1 MYPHPAARAPNHG
14 YYYPQPQYPYH
25 HQPNV
30 IYDEDYNIVER
41 NPYPF
46 DGPYFDR
53 RMVEPS
59 HPMRAGQ
66 IGYDRHGRLRP
77 YPFYDSRYSFHGRVD
92 PYTSYQAYY
101 ETPLLAFPQ
110 PPPPASVH
118 PFWTPSS
125 CTIM

>member
-1 MYPHPAARAPNHG
+1 MINCLIYLMVQPNHR

-25 HQPNV
+25 HHHQ
-30 IYDEDYNIVER
+30 
-41 NPYPF
+41 PYPF
-46 DGPYFDR
+46 DGSYFDR

-59 HPMRAGQ
+59 HPMGAGQ
-66 IGYDRHGRLRP
+66 VGYDRYGRP

-101 ETPLLAFPQ
+101 ETPLLPFPQ

-118 PFWTPSS
+118 PFWTPCS

>member
-1 MYPHPAARAPNHG
+1 MVQPNHG
-14 YYYPQPQYPYH
+14 YYYPPPRYPYH

-30 IYDEDYNIVER
+30 IFDKDYNIAER

-59 HPMRAGQ
+59 HPMGAGQ
-66 IGYDRHGRLRP
+66 VGYDCYGRLRS

-101 ETPLLAFPQ
+101 ETPLLPFPQ
-110 PPPPASVH
+110 PPPAASVH

-125 CTIM
+125 CSIM